1 MTTNGAT
8 WYLTGVQLEVGT
20 VATPFEHRSY
30 ADEIMRCYRY
40 FQKNRKHTKGTEYF
54 GMMQA
59 YGTGAAY
66 GIVKDYV
73 ITMREKPHTVTSGG
87 TFGVY
92 QANSGNGGSTTGISG
107 DATPISWIS
116 TGFSGFSGL
125 VAGNASV
132 IFWQANA
139 YLTPMQNYEYKKRK
153 IF

>member
-1 MTTNGAT
+1 
-8 WYLTGVQLEVGT
+8 
-20 VATPFEHRSY
+20 
-30 ADEIMRCYRY
+30 
-40 FQKNRKHTKGTEYF
+40 
-54 GMMQA
+54 MMQA
-59 YGTGAAY
+59 YGTGAVY

-92 QANSGNGGSTTGISG
+92 KPNSGNGGSTTGISG
-107 DATPISWIS
+107 ATPISWIS

-132 IFWQANA
+132 IFWQT
-139 YLTPMQNYEYKKRK
+139 LILRPMQNYEYKKRK